1 MSKKDE
7 KKDNSIKNTRTT
19 SSFADASL
27 SDEEQNNYDENNFD
41 CSDRKMK
48 REIKTELSININNF
62 LINYISETNNLNII
76 PLCEYL
82 SFEQIYQYLDMN
94 NV

>member
-1 MSKKDE
+1 MSKKE
-7 KKDNSIKNTRTT
+7 EQKDNSITNRRTT

-27 SDEEQNNYDENNFD
+27 SDEEQNNYDDHFD
-41 CSDRKMK
+41 YSDRKTK

-62 LINYISETNNLNII
+62 LTNYVSEADNLNII

-82 SFEQIYQYLDMN
+82 SFEQIYQYLEMN

>member
-1 MSKKDE
+1 MSKKEE
-7 KKDNSIKNTRTT
+7 KKENSIINRRTT
-19 SSFADASL
+19 SSFANSSL
-27 SDEEQNNYDENNFD
+27 SDEEQNNYDDHFD
-41 CSDRKMK
+41 YSDRKTK

-62 LINYISETNNLNII
+62 LIKYVSEADNLNII

-82 SFEQIYQYLDMN
+82 SFEQIYQYLEMN